1 MNPFK
6 QFGQM
11 ASLLQQL
18 PKIKEEME
26 RLQQRLGQLVAE
38 GTAGAGMVRV
48 RVNGKLEML
57 SCSVSEELFR
67 LNDRE
72 MLEDLIRSAT
82 NQALERARQQAAEQH
97 GRQGRPAH
105 AERRD
110 EGRKHARGQGC
121 NQPARTP

>member
-11 ASLLQQL
+11 ANLLTAL

-38 GTAGAGMVRV
+38 GDAGAGMVKV

-57 SCSVSEELFR
+57 SCSVSEEVFQIH
-67 LNDRE
+67 DRE

-82 NQALERARQQAAEQH
+82 NQAIERARQQAAEEA
-97 GRQGRPAH
+97 GKMAADLGMPA
-105 AERRD
+105 
-110 EGRKHARGQGC
+110 GLGLPGL
-121 NQPARTP
+121 PS